1 MSFVSIIRELIFSE
15 MIQRAHTIKLK
26 PNRTQEVLLSKTA
39 GTARFAYNW
48 GLAKWNELYE
58 KGEKCSAYSLI
69 SLWKQERPE
78 WSLEVGAACL
88 QRPFMH
94 LEGAFK
100 AFFRGVRKHPV
111 FHKKGLR
118 DSFYVPAGQ
127 FRLFHNKI
135 SIPKVGRVRIT
146 ERLRYE
152 DAKML
157 SASVRRKADGWYVSI
172 SVEIEDERR
181 TDSESFVG
189 VDVGCK
195 HLAVASDGTV
205 CDTPGRLKDL
215 ERQLRRRQRLLAR
228 KQRGSKNRQKAR
240 LRVSR
245 TFQRIQ
251 NIKNDTVHK
260 FTATVA
266 KNHGTVCLETLDV
279 KGLQESDNRLV
290 RKGVQNSCMSEILRQ
305 LKYKCNNFIE
315 VDKYFPSSKTC
326 SNCHSLKA
334 DLDLSDRVYTCQSC
348 GLKIDR
354 DLNAALNLR
363 DEGIRIYT
371 AGHAGRASGE
381 TR

>member
-26 PNRTQEVLLSKTA
+26 PNKHQAVLLSKTA
-39 GTARFAYNW
+39 GTARYAYNW

-100 AFFRGVRKHPV
+100 AFFQGFRSRPTFHRK
-111 FHKKGLR
+111 GR
-118 DSFYVPAGQ
+118 NDSFYVPAGQ

-172 SVEIEDERR
+172 CVEIDSERR

-195 HLAVASDGTV
+195 HLAVASDGTI

-228 KQRGSKNRQKAR
+228 KAKGSKNRQKAR

-279 KGLQESDNRLV
+279 KDMKEGENKYV

-305 LKYKCNNFIE
+305 LCYKCNNFIE

-334 DLDLSDRVYTCQSC
+334 DLDLSERVYKCDNC
-348 GLKIDR
+348 HIEIDR

-371 AGHAGRASGE
+371 LGHRGSASGE